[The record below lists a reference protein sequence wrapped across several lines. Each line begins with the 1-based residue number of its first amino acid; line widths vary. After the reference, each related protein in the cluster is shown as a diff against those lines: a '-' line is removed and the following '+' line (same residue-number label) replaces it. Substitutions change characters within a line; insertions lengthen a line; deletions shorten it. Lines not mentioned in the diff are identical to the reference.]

1 MKRTKHKIL
10 ISLLAMLG
18 VAMLISISLQNAN
31 AHNFARF
38 ITQPYYGAAAR
49 SRGWSGTTPKHYG
62 IDFLLRWQAVV
73 AAAEGN
79 VEAAEWDEVNCHDE
93 GCTTGTGGLGLNI
106 RIRHNP
112 INGEVNYTYYG
123 HLSVA
128 RPFGQVNKGEW
139 IGTSGDSG
147 NSCQAVLANGQCDP
161 AFPHGPHLHFEV
173 THGDPQ
179 HSSSLYSV
187 NPDNAGGSGTP
198 LWSGG
203 EWSGSNPTQSK
214 AVKRYV
220 TLGSYGNETIVDDS
234 TTNTATFVK
243 GCALAS
249 CPDWFSVTN
258 AGYNS
263 DYLWT
268 YDSSDNTEDY
278 WAEWRPSLPSQ
289 SNYEVLAWM
298 PCGPGNTANAN
309 FTMWSAYYYVQ
320 VPNQA
325 LFGPIKVD
333 QLTLSQYDAT
343 DFRPG
348 CNRWIG
354 LGVYDFPAGTGSFVR
369 IRDDTDETG
378 NGFDRKIGVDAM
390 KFVRVNIGRFEA
402 EKPFKKVTKT
412 DATGT
417 PHYWQVC
424 PTSPND
430 PCLYPGSSNNSYISA
445 RQNTGANIKTDIE
458 TYSPKIRFHV
468 IFPTAGVYHV
478 WIRGYATNDS
488 DDSVHAGILSQVSS
502 TATHISCAQ
511 WRESEWYWCKSRPNN
526 PPATINVAEVGTS
539 VFELWMREDGFNV
552 DQIVL
557 TKDPDHDEQAMP
569 TNSVPFIFPGDDTS
583 DDDDP

>member
-1 MKRTKHKIL
+1 MKRTNHKL
-10 ISLLAMLG
+10 HISSLAMLG
-18 VAMLISISLQNAN
+18 VAILISISLQNAN
-31 AHNFARF
+31 AHDFARF

-49 SRGWSGTTPKHYG
+49 SRGWSQGSHYG
-62 IDFLLRWQAVV
+62 IDFILRWQSVV
-73 AAAEGN
+73 AAADGEVDQSG
-79 VEAAEWDEVNCHDE
+79 WDKPNCHDE
-93 GCTTGTGGLGLNI
+93 TQCPTGTKGGLGLRV

-112 INGEVNYTYYG
+112 VNGEVNYTYYG

-128 RPFGQVNKGEW
+128 RPVGQVNRGQW

-147 NSCQAVLANGQCDP
+147 NSCEKLLPGTNDCDP

-173 THGDPQ
+173 THVCADL
-179 HSSSLYSV
+179 SSSCSV

-214 AVKRYV
+214 ATKRYV
-220 TLGSYGNETIVDDS
+220 TLGSYGNITTVDDS
-234 TTNTATFVK
+234 PTNTAAFVK

-249 CPDWFSVTN
+249 CPDWFSVLN
-258 AGYNS
+258 AGYDS

-309 FTMWSAYYYVQ
+309 FTVWSAYYYVQ
-320 VPNQA
+320 VPNQS

-343 DFRPG
+343 DFRRG

-354 LGVYDFPAGTGSFVR
+354 LGVYDFPAGAGSFVR

-378 NGFDRKIGVDAM
+378 NGFDRKVGVDAV

-402 EKPFKKVTKT
+402 EKPFKKVKKT
-412 DATGT
+412 DQSGIQHEWIAYTNG
-417 PHYWQVC
+417 
-424 PTSPND
+424 
-430 PCLYPGSSNNSYISA
+430 LYGGNYISA
-445 RQNTGANIKTDIE
+445 RQNTGANINTNIE
-458 TYSPKIRFHV
+458 TYSPKIRFNV

-478 WIRGYATNDS
+478 WIRGYGATNA
-488 DDSVHAGILSQVSS
+488 DDSIHAGFLGNVSS
-502 TATHISCAQ
+502 TADKIFCSDWNHLNQNGSPN
-511 WRESEWYWCKSRPNN
+511 WYWCKSTIDGQ
-526 PPATINVAEVGTS
+526 PATIDIAEPGTS

-557 TKDPDHDEQAMP
+557 TKDPSHDEQAIS

-583 DDDDP
+583 EDDDP